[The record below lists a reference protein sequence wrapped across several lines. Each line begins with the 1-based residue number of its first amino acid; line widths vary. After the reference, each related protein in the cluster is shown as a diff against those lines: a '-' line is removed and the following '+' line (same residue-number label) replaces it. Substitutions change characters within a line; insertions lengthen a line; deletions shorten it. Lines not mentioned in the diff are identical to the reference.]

1 MSAGPIYV
9 DNTYMCPNW
18 KIISNLCKTNLPANT
33 ATRSPGFFPSI
44 AIMESMIENVA
55 KVRNSFLMF
64 FKFQG

>member
-1 MSAGPIYV
+1 MGAGPLYV
-9 DNTYMCPNW
+9 DNTYMCQNW

-55 KVRNSFLMF
+55 KVNKLNIKDFLF
-64 FKFQG
+64 G